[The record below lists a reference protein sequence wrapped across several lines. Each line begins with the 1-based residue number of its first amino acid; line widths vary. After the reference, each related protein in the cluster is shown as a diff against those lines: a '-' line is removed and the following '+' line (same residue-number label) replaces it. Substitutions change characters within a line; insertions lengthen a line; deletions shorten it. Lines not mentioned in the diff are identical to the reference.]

1 MELEALLQG
10 MESLPGNLHHEL
22 KKQVC
27 VNASHL
33 CAAIHEGIF
42 GTDKTG
48 RDNCILSDN
57 GLLLNKV
64 CFPCLIPITKG
75 DLGGGKG
82 SLFSLEAYE
91 ARFEVLGILRT

>member
-10 MESLPGNLHHEL
+10 MESLLGNLHHEL
-22 KKQVC
+22 MKQVC

-57 GLLLNKV
+57 GL
-64 CFPCLIPITKG
+64 C
-75 DLGGGKG
+75 
-82 SLFSLEAYE
+82 
-91 ARFEVLGILRT
+91 